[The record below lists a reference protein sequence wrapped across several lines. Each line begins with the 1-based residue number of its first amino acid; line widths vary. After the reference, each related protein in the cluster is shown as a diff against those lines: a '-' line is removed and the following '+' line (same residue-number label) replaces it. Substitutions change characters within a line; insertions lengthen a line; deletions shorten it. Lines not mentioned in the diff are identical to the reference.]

1 MTSSYSRRR
10 PGGQEERCNESQAAN
25 LSVVHSYS
33 SSLHRLLP
41 APAGNLKIPPWLS
54 SERLDQPTDRRPEQG
69 RDIFLVQVVS
79 YQRCCSPPG
88 TVWVSCDVRR
98 DLDWALSCAGTA
110 DSFEF
115 HCGNFHVAQLLLRA
129 WHGKRRRFP
138 CTAADFHSCVG
149 GFLYSPTPEGPWAWT
164 ACCSKTVVVIIQS
177 SN

>member
-1 MTSSYSRRR
+1 MTH
-10 PGGQEERCNESQAAN
+10 C
-25 LSVVHSYS
+25 HS

-41 APAGNLKIPPWLS
+41 APAGNLKIPPRLS

-79 YQRCCSPPG
+79 YQRCCSPSG

-110 DSFEF
+110 DSFEL

-138 CTAADFHSCVG
+138 RTAADFHSSVG
-149 GFLYSPTPEGPWAWT
+149 GSYTIQRRKDLGPGRLAIQ
-164 ACCSKTVVVIIQS
+164 KTVAVIIQS
-177 SN
+177 SNLTA

>member
-1 MTSSYSRRR
+1 M
-10 PGGQEERCNESQAAN
+10 
-25 LSVVHSYS
+25 
-33 SSLHRLLP
+33 
-41 APAGNLKIPPWLS
+41 
-54 SERLDQPTDRRPEQG
+54 
-69 RDIFLVQVVS
+69 VQVIS
-79 YQRCCSPPG
+79 YQRCRSPAG

-149 GFLYSPTPEGPWAWT
+149 GSYTLQRRKDLGPGRLAIQ
-164 ACCSKTVVVIIQS
+164 KTVAVIIQS
-177 SN
+177 STWTAKRPGRPGPAVFHQHRAVDNGVTNSSGVLDLTRRPSGRSLRSSKFSATRS